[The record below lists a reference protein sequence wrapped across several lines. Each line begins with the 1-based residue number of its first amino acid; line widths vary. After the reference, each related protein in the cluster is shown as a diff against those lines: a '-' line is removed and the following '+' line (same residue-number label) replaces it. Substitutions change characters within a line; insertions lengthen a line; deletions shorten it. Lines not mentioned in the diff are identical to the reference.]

1 MKIKSILVSQPEPVN
16 KKDPYFELAEKYKIK
31 IDFRKFIQ
39 VDPVPVME
47 FRAQK
52 VNILEHDAVVLT
64 SRNAIDH
71 FFHLCKEL
79 RVTVPDDFKYFCVSE
94 AIALY
99 LQRYVVYRKRKIF
112 FGDGKLEDLTDSF
125 KKFKKDK
132 YLFPCTDIHK
142 ANMTDLLDEMGI
154 AYTKAIMYRTVASDL
169 SDLKDVNYDMLVFFS
184 PGGIE
189 SLFKNFPDFKQN
201 NTKIAAFGAT
211 TAKAVEEHG
220 LKIDLSAPTVEAPSM
235 PAAIEYYI
243 KNMK

>member
-1 MKIKSILVSQPEPVN
+1 LKIKSILVSQPEPVN
-16 KKDPYFELAEKYKIK
+16 KKDPYFELAEKYKLK

-39 VDPVPVME
+39 VDPIPVME

-52 VNILEHDAVVLT
+52 VNILEHDAVILT

-79 RVTVPDDFKYFCVSE
+79 RVTVPDDFKYFCLSE

-112 FGDGKLEDLTDSF
+112 FGEGKLEDLADSF

-132 YLFPCTDIHK
+132 YILPCTDIHK
-142 ANMTDLLDEMGI
+142 PGMTDFLDKMDLQ
-154 AYTKAIMYRTVASDL
+154 YTKAVMYRTVASDL

-184 PGGIE
+184 PSGIE

-201 NTKIAAFGAT
+201 TTKIAAFGTT
-211 TAKAVEEHG
+211 TASAVENHG
-220 LKIDLSAPTVEAPSM
+220 LKIDLRAPTVDAPSM
-235 PAAIEYYI
+235 PAAIENFI
-243 KNMK
+243 KSLK